1 MGRITNQK
9 IAVDL
14 NLLDSDKILI
24 MNGSKLATIFRKEL
38 LLIYHKRKF
47 REKEEKNIKQK
58 LLDYQVKYSYEFPGL
73 TIATASFDGSIS
85 SLSGHLADKYEV
97 ILIVSD
103 SNNFKKLSNT
113 VFRSPV
119 PFIFINQEA
128 GVSSYRK
135 IIFPVDIRKG
145 NIDAAIW
152 SSYFGRFN
160 SAETDMLAA
169 NQKGVYEKK
178 QVAQNIM
185 IAKKLMEKFNVRHKI
200 IKGRK
205 SSLFIA
211 YEAFELSKSS
221 VYDLFIM
228 TGSSAI
234 TPLDRLIGLPEK
246 KIIARARNIPVMLI
260 NSKLDN
266 YHLCD

>member
-1 MGRITNQK
+1 MGKITNQK

-14 NLLDSDKILI
+14 NLLDPDEILI
-24 MNGSKLATIFRKEL
+24 MNGIKLATIFKKEL
-38 LLIYHKRKF
+38 LLIYHKKKF

-58 LLDYQVKYSYEFPGL
+58 LLDYQVKYSCEFPGL
-73 TIATASFDGSIS
+73 TIATASFGGSIS
-85 SLSGHLADKYEV
+85 GLSEHLADEYEV

-119 PFIFINQEA
+119 PFVFVNPEA
-128 GVSSYRK
+128 GVSLYRK
-135 IIFPVDIRKG
+135 IILPVDIRKG
-145 NIDAAIW
+145 NIDAVIW

-160 SAETDMLAA
+160 SAEIDMLAA
-169 NQKGVYEKK
+169 NQKAVYEKK
-178 QVAQNIM
+178 RVAQNIL
-185 IAKKLMEKFNVRHKI
+185 IAKKLMEKFNISHKI
-200 IKGRK
+200 IKGYK

-221 VYDLFIM
+221 GYDLYIM

-246 KIIARARNIPVMLI
+246 KIISRARNIPVMLI